1 MGFFQKFFASRRVR
15 STHAASRAAAP
26 RLGAEALESRAM
38 MAALVRTLA
47 TSQPDLA
54 PASDSGWSAADNRT
68 SVSTP
73 TFSGTTR
80 GGAASVNLF
89 DGQTQIGT
97 APVVNGVWRFTVDP
111 AASLPPGR
119 HAISAQ
125 AIDKNGNFGPRSS
138 ALPVE
143 LITSAPVAPTV
154 GLNPQSDS
162 GTPGDH
168 RTNVVR
174 PRISGVAPA
183 GSKVFVSVNGA
194 SSYTPVTPVR
204 GRWETWPAPFANG
217 TQTITA
223 YSENVAGLRSSL
235 TTYSFIVDTVK
246 PTAMLDFVDA
256 DNEVEV
262 MFSRPVSG
270 VDAGDFRVA
279 GMFAGRP
286 FDLPLNSP
294 QVVRITG
301 GFSVTQRD
309 ADAMVYRIR
318 MNQPE
323 IFGGTYTIRIVA
335 AGSGIFDK
343 VARNPLQETS
353 QRLVATFQG
362 DHGSGHG
369 GMSH

>member
-1 MGFFQKFFASRRVR
+1 MAFFQKFFPAARVR
-15 STHAASRAAAP
+15 SVRSASRTAAP

-47 TSQPDLA
+47 ASQPDLA

-73 TFSGTTR
+73 TFSGTAR
-80 GGAASVNLF
+80 GGVASVNLF

-97 APVVNGVWRFTVDP
+97 APVVNGTWTFTVDP
-111 AASLPPGR
+111 AGALPSGR
-119 HAISAQ
+119 HSISAQ
-125 AIDKNGNFGPRSS
+125 ALDAGGNFGLRSR
-138 ALPVE
+138 ALAVE
-143 LITSAPVAPTV
+143 LITSAPAAPTV
-154 GLNPQSDS
+154 GLNPRSDS
-162 GTPGDH
+162 GTLGDH

-174 PRISGVAPA
+174 PRIGGAAPA

-194 SSYTPVTPVR
+194 SYTPITPVR
-204 GRWETWPAPFANG
+204 GGWETWPAPFSNG
-217 TQTITA
+217 TQTISA

-235 TTYSFIVDTVK
+235 TTYSFAVDSLK
-246 PTAMLDFVDA
+246 PTATLTFVEA

-262 MFSRPVSG
+262 RFSKPVSG
-270 VDAGDFRVA
+270 VDTGDFRVA

-286 FDLPLNSP
+286 FDLPLNSR
-294 QVVRITG
+294 QVVQTTG
-301 GFSVTQRD
+301 GFVVTQKD
-309 ADAMVYRIR
+309 ADGMVYRIR

-323 IFGGTYTIRIVA
+323 IAGGTYTIRIVA

-369 GMSH
+369 AMSH

>member
-1 MGFFQKFFASRRVR
+1 MR
-15 STHAASRAAAP
+15 AASRAAAP

-47 TSQPDLA
+47 ASQPDLA

-89 DGQTQIGT
+89 DGQTRIGT
-97 APVVNGVWRFTVDP
+97 APVVNGTWRFTVDP

-125 AIDKNGNFGPRSS
+125 AIDRNGNFGPRSS

-143 LITSAPVAPTV
+143 LITSAPVAPTI

-162 GTPGDH
+162 GTLGDH

-174 PRISGVAPA
+174 PRISVAAPA
-183 GSKVFVSVNGA
+183 GSKVFVSVNNA
-194 SSYTPVTPVR
+194 SYTPATPLR
-204 GRWETWPAPFANG
+204 GGWGYSPARLSDGA
-217 TQTITA
+217 QTIRA
-223 YSENVAGLRSSL
+223 YSENVAGLRSSV
-235 TTYSFIVDTVK
+235 TTYSFVVDSVK
-246 PTAMLDFVDA
+246 PTATLAYVEA
-256 DNEVEV
+256 ENEVEV
-262 MFSRPVSG
+262 RFSRPVSG
-270 VDAGDFRVA
+270 VDASDFRVS
-279 GMFAGRP
+279 GMLAGRP

-294 QVVRITG
+294 LVVQATG
-301 GFSVTQRD
+301 GFSVTQKGTD
-309 ADAMVYRIR
+309 GMVYRIR

-323 IFGGTYTIRIVA
+323 IYGGTYTIRIVA
-335 AGSGIFDK
+335 AGSGIFDR

-362 DHGSGHG
+362 DHGSGGG

>member
-38 MAALVRTLA
+38 MAALVRTLGA
-47 TSQPDLA
+47 SQPDLA

-68 SVSTP
+68 SVSAP
-73 TFSGTTR
+73 TFSGTAR

-125 AIDKNGNFGPRSS
+125 AIDKNGNFGLRSS

-143 LITSAPVAPTV
+143 LITSAPAAPTV
-154 GLNPQSDS
+154 GLNPRSDS
-162 GTPGDH
+162 GTLGDH
-168 RTNVVR
+168 LTNVVR
-174 PRISGVAPA
+174 PRIGGIAPA

-194 SSYTPVTPVR
+194 SYTPVTPVR
-204 GRWETWPAPFANG
+204 GGWGTWPAPFANG

-235 TTYSFIVDTVK
+235 TTYSFTVDSVK
-246 PTAMLDFVDA
+246 PTATLTFVA
-256 DNEVEV
+256 AENEVEV
-262 MFSRPVSG
+262 RFSRPVSG
-270 VDAGDFRVA
+270 VDAGDFRVS
-279 GMFAGRP
+279 GMFAGRS
-286 FDLPLNSP
+286 FDLPLNSR
-294 QVVRITG
+294 QVVQATG
-301 GFSVTQRD
+301 GFGVTQKD
-309 ADAMVYRIR
+309 ADGMVYRIR

>member
-1 MGFFQKFFASRRVR
+1 MGFFQKFFPAARVR
-15 STHAASRAAAP
+15 STHAASRTAAP

-47 TSQPDLA
+47 ASQPDLP

-68 SVSTP
+68 SVSAP
-73 TFSGTTR
+73 TFSGTAR
-80 GGAASVNLF
+80 GGAASVNIF
-89 DGQTQIGT
+89 DGQTRIGT

-154 GLNPQSDS
+154 G
-162 GTPGDH
+162 
-168 RTNVVR
+168 
-174 PRISGVAPA
+174 ISGAAPA
-183 GSKVFVSVNGA
+183 GSKVFVSVNGG
-194 SSYTPVTPVR
+194 SSYTPVTPLR
-204 GRWETWPAPFANG
+204 GRWETWPAPFSNG
-217 TQTITA
+217 SQTIDA

-235 TTYSFIVDTVK
+235 TTYSFTVDTVK
-246 PTAMLDFVDA
+246 PTAMLTFVDA

-262 MFSRPVSG
+262 RFSRPVSG
-270 VDAGDFRVA
+270 VDTGDFRVA

-286 FDLPLNSP
+286 FDLPLNSR
-294 QVVRITG
+294 QVVQITG

-309 ADAMVYRIR
+309 ADGMVYRIR

>member
-1 MGFFQKFFASRRVR
+1 MGFFQKFFPAARVR
-15 STHAASRAAAP
+15 SLRGASRVAAP

-38 MAALVRTLA
+38 MAALVRTLGA
-47 TSQPDLA
+47 SQPDLA
-54 PASDSGWSAADNRT
+54 AASDSGWSAADNRT

-73 TFSGTTR
+73 TFSGTAR
-80 GGAASVNLF
+80 GGAASVNIF
-89 DGQTQIGT
+89 DGQTRIGT
-97 APVVNGVWRFTVDP
+97 VPVVNGAWRFTVDP
-111 AASLPPGR
+111 AGALPPGR

-125 AIDKNGNFGPRSS
+125 AIDKKGNFGPRSS

-143 LITSAPVAPTV
+143 LITSAPAAPTV

-162 GTPGDH
+162 GTLGDH

-174 PRISGVAPA
+174 PSIGGAAPA

-194 SSYTPVTPVR
+194 SYTPVTPLR
-204 GRWETWPAPFANG
+204 GGWGTWPAPFSNG
-217 TQTITA
+217 SQTINA
-223 YSENVAGLRSSL
+223 YSENVAGLRSSV
-235 TTYSFIVDTVK
+235 TTYSFTVDSVK
-246 PTAMLDFVDA
+246 PTAMLTFVEA
-256 DNEVEV
+256 DSEVEV
-262 MFSRPVSG
+262 RFSRPVSG
-270 VDAGDFRVA
+270 VDTGDFRVA

-286 FDLPLNSP
+286 FDLPLNSQ
-294 QVVRITG
+294 QVVQTTG
-301 GFSVTQRD
+301 GFNVIQKD
-309 ADAMVYRIR
+309 ADGMVYRIR

-323 IFGGTYTIRIVA
+323 IYGGTYTIRIVA

-369 GMSH
+369 AMSH

>member
-1 MGFFQKFFASRRVR
+1 MRSASR
-15 STHAASRAAAP
+15 TAAP
-26 RLGAEALESRAM
+26 RLVAEALESRAL

-47 TSQPDLA
+47 AGQPDLA

-73 TFSGTTR
+73 TFSGTAR

-89 DGQTQIGT
+89 DGQTRIGT
-97 APVVNGVWRFTVDP
+97 APVVNGTWRFTVDP

-143 LITSAPVAPTV
+143 LITSAPAAPTI
-154 GLNPQSDS
+154 GLNPRSDS
-162 GTPGDH
+162 GTLGDH

-174 PRISGVAPA
+174 PRIGGVAPA
-183 GSKVFVSVNGA
+183 GSKVFLSVNGA
-194 SSYTPVTPVR
+194 SYTPITPVR
-204 GRWETWPAPFANG
+204 GAWEAWPAPFSNG
-217 TQTITA
+217 TQTIRA

-235 TTYSFIVDTVK
+235 TTYSFTVDSVK
-246 PTAMLDFVDA
+246 PTATLTFVEA

-262 MFSRPVSG
+262 RFSKPVSG
-270 VDAGDFRVA
+270 VDTGDFRVA

-286 FDLPLNSP
+286 FDLPLNSR
-294 QVVRITG
+294 QVVQTTG
-301 GFSVTQRD
+301 GFRVTQKD
-309 ADAMVYRIR
+309 ADGMVYRIR

-323 IFGGTYTIRIVA
+323 IAGGTYTIRIVA

-362 DHGSGHG
+362 DHGSGDG
-369 GMSH
+369 PMSH